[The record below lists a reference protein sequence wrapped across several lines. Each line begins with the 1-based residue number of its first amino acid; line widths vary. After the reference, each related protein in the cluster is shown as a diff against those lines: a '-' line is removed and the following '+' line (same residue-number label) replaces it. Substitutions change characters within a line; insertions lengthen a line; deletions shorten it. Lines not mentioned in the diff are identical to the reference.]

1 MTPVVYGRAMNSF
14 SKRYFRIPRA
24 EIGYLRFILES
35 YDGLAFV
42 RTLDSREALV
52 EIAFP
57 ESRRRDAEALL
68 AALAVECSMTAAP
81 TPSPGTYPAL

>member
-1 MTPVVYGRAMNSF
+1 MDEF
-14 SKRYFRIPRA
+14 DKRYFQLPRA

-52 EIAFP
+52 EIAFHP
-57 ESRRRDAEALL
+57 SRREDAELLLTAL
-68 AALAVECSMTAAP
+68 VDECSMAVAP
-81 TPSPGTYPAL
+81 MPEVGIYPDL

>member
-1 MTPVVYGRAMNSF
+1 M
-14 SKRYFRIPRA
+14 KRFFQLPPA

-42 RTLDSREALV
+42 RTLDNRAALV

-57 ESRRRDAEALL
+57 CSRCRDAEALL
-68 AALAVECSMTAAP
+68 ADLAVECSMTATSAP
-81 TPSPGTYPAL
+81 EAYPEL